1 MYIPRGLPH
10 EAYTSDESSL
20 HLTIGVYPTQHVDL
34 LSKAVQ
40 SLAQNDLD
48 LRKALPVGF
57 LNFTEAK
64 KKKFI
69 EELSSKFS
77 DTLEKMFDKNNLE
90 STLFTISDEFRNKVQ
105 PKSDGHFAQLDKIPN
120 LTLETK
126 LTKRENMPTKVIQ
139 VGNFSRIIFPGNII
153 KGPAQITSV
162 FEYIAQSEEFFVK
175 DIPNVNDD
183 NKLKLAKRLI
193 RGGLLKT
200 VEI

>member
-1 MYIPRGLPH
+1 M
-10 EAYTSDESSL
+10 
-20 HLTIGVYPTQHVDL
+20 
-34 LSKAVQ
+34 
-40 SLAQNDLD
+40 
-48 LRKALPVGF
+48 
-57 LNFTEAK
+57 
-64 KKKFI
+64 
-69 EELSSKFS
+69 
-77 DTLEKMFDKNNLE
+77 
-90 STLFTISDEFRNKVQ
+90 
-105 PKSDGHFAQLDKIPN
+105 
-120 LTLETK
+120 
-126 LTKRENMPTKVIQ
+126 TKRENMPTKVIQ